1 MPLRKQYR
9 AEFDATILI
18 VDDNA
23 DNRLLLGSQLG
34 MQGYR
39 ILEAEDGYQGID
51 LAREKM
57 PDLILLDVMMPQIT
71 GFEVCRQLKDDVN
84 TAAIPVII
92 ITALRDVE
100 YRIQGLEAGAD
111 EFLSRP
117 HNREELLVR
126 VRSLVRLK
134 FARAQLDYERH
145 QLRLLNDVSRA
156 TINTQ
161 LDLEQMMIE
170 IITHTRAAVGAHKGS
185 IILFDE
191 LGRVTD
197 KILIRE
203 GLSPTMSEHVTRAV
217 MNKGLAGWILHNR
230 TTVVLADAAQ
240 DERWLRLPDDVDTVG
255 SVIGV
260 PLIQNAVLGVL
271 ILTHSEQSYFTDQHA
286 TLLETIA
293 GQVTVAIKNA
303 HLFNEVSE
311 ERRKLATVLAQST
324 DAIITLD
331 ERMCL
336 VLLNQAAERTF
347 DLNGQT
353 VIERHIQRVPEL
365 APLAPLVENA
375 VDQPVTSEIT
385 TGKGRI
391 LFASVTPISE
401 VGFMAVMQDVTEMKR
416 MEQMRLAQERRE
428 IERIRQTFSR
438 YMSPRLV
445 EQVLSNEPSLL
456 GQRQRRMAV
465 VMFADLRGF
474 TSMIVGLDPD
484 DSIAILN
491 EFFTEMTSIV
501 YEFDG
506 TIFDLAG
513 DELMIGFNA
522 PLDQEDAVYR
532 AVNTAVSMQNRFDEK
547 RRDWLVRTGIELGLG
562 VGIDQGDVVMGNVG
576 AESRM
581 NFQMVGESVNTA
593 HRLVD
598 IAQEGQVVIS
608 ESIFDSLEER
618 SPGFLTKLGFESMG
632 AVPLKGKP
640 VPQVIYR
647 AVISPMLTEK
657 SGGVRE

>member
-1 MPLRKQYR
+1 MAPLRKQYR

-39 ILEAEDGYQGID
+39 ILEAEDGYEGIAV
-51 LAREKM
+51 AREKL
-57 PDLILLDVMMPQIT
+57 PDLILLDVMMPRIT
-71 GFEVCRQLKDDVN
+71 GFEVCRQLKDDPDL
-84 TAAIPVII
+84 AAIPVIM

-134 FARAQLDYERH
+134 MARAQLDYERH
-145 QLRLLNDVSRA
+145 QLQLLNDVSRA
-156 TINTQ
+156 TTNTQ
-161 LDLEQMMIE
+161 LDLQQMMIE
-170 IITHTRAAVGAHKGS
+170 IITHTRTAVGAHKGS
-185 IILFDE
+185 IMLFDQ
-191 LGRVTD
+191 LGRVTH

-203 GLSPTMSEHVTRAV
+203 GLSPTMSEHVTSAV

-230 TTVVLADAAQ
+230 QSAIIPDAAQ
-240 DERWLRLPDDVDTVG
+240 DERWLRLPDDVEEVG

-260 PLIQNAVLGVL
+260 PLIQNIVLGVL
-271 ILTHSEQSYFTDQHA
+271 ILTHSTKGYFTTQHA

-303 HLFNEVSE
+303 YLFNEVSE

-331 ERMCL
+331 EKTRL
-336 VLLNQAAERTF
+336 VLLNWAAERTF
-347 DLNGQT
+347 SLNGQT
-353 VIERHIQRVPEL
+353 VLNQHIRHVPEL
-365 APLAPLVENA
+365 APLLPLVEKA
-375 VDQPVTSEIT
+375 SDQPVTGEIET
-385 TGKGRI
+385 QNKRI
-391 LFASVTPISE
+391 LFASMTPIPE

-428 IERIRQTFSR
+428 KERIRQTFSR

-456 GQRQRRMAV
+456 GQRQRRDAV

-474 TSMIVGLDPD
+474 TSMIVGLAPD

-522 PLDQEDAVYR
+522 PLDQSDAAYR
-532 AVNTAVSMQNRFDEK
+532 AVSTAVSMQHRFDQK
-547 RRDWLVRTGIELGLG
+547 RQEWLTRTGTELGLG
-562 VGIDQGDVVMGNVG
+562 VGIDKGDVVMGNVG

-598 IAQEGQVVIS
+598 IAQEGQIVIS
-608 ESIFDSLEER
+608 ESVFAVIEAQA
-618 SPGFLTKLGFESMG
+618 PGWLTEIGFESLG
-632 AVPLKGKP
+632 ALSLKGKP
-640 VPQVIYR
+640 LPQVVYR
-647 AVISPMLTEK
+647 ATIAP
-657 SGGVRE
+657 